1 MKKIP
6 IRIVQSS
13 FELPESRHAPIV
25 MVAIGC
31 GIAPMLSIIQNKG
44 SQNGPIILVYGSTS
58 PKVHSKLMDEI
69 SKEKENGSLADVI
82 YAWSDEDIINK
93 EASSLGSSP
102 EIENKT
108 EDKILEVMKENKTLL
123 WNYWSDP
130 SAAFYYS
137 GIPGPLPGKLK
148 EFLLQLTIEEGFLS
162 IEEAMATNNRHQVFV
177 EVF

>member
-1 MKKIP
+1 
-6 IRIVQSS
+6 
-13 FELPESRHAPIV
+13 
-25 MVAIGC
+25 
-31 GIAPMLSIIQNKG
+31 
-44 SQNGPIILVYGSTS
+44 
-58 PKVHSKLMDEI
+58 MDEI

-108 EDKILEVMKENKTLL
+108 EDKILEVMKENKSLL